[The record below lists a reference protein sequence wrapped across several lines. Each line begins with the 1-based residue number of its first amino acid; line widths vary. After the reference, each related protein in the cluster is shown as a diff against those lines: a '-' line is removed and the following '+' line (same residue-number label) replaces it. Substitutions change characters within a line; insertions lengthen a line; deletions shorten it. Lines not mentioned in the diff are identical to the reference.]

1 MCVCV
6 CSDGQSPPPV
16 PPRGSPLRSHPETV
30 PSGPTPWQSR
40 LVQPRGPVLS
50 TLNDQFRSYLHLS
63 VIIAI
68 ITIWYYFDHDLR
80 SSLFI
85 SLSNP
90 HYTHGHHRTGWLKE
104 LLFCFFLFLPH
115 ILPSFP
121 SSSAPSSLSSSSFS
135 TSLQD
140 LLCILLLLFEH
151 KYLPCS
157 DKLQLKLNFDIQ
169 S

>member
-1 MCVCV
+1 MNSRRPKCTLLLFVYWISWLLKCVCLCV
-6 CSDGQSPPPV
+6 FRRSVPPPV

-68 ITIWYYFDHDLR
+68 ITIWYYFDHDLP
-80 SSLFI
+80 LFP
-85 SLSNP
+85 L
-90 HYTHGHHRTGWLKE
+90 
-104 LLFCFFLFLPH
+104 H